1 MISFVAVAS
10 IMVDYILTAC
20 ISSVSAV
27 QNAASFFALSPMA
40 LIIAV
45 LVIIWA
51 MAGLNILGI
60 RENARFVFIIFLLA
74 AFVMLNLIASGILA
88 LDSGSWLRLETS
100 VHEATAS
107 LQTGSWLKNYDKFI
121 SHIAFCILAYSG
133 VESVLQTA
141 GLVKGWR
148 EISKAYWFL
157 AGTVGLVTPLVAA
170 LALSA
175 PIDFAQHEGDLIT
188 YYATMLNGAPFGIAV
203 AALASLTLILAVN
216 TAYVASSELMERVA
230 HRYGFEWLIATNNRQ
245 SLYRIHLL
253 SAAFFSLVI
262 LITSGSQQIL
272 ADMYALGLVAS
283 FCINMGA
290 LIIFRYF
297 KGRTD
302 RQYYTNRLGTL
313 ILWVVL
319 VSCFIFLALDK
330 PYGTMLWASV
340 TALVLLGG
348 VLVARKRRPELKELG
363 LTDTH
368 MDLVLYLAESESKD
382 LHIIFRRP
390 QERSL
395 AEGADNEAYISF
407 YTPRLGSP
415 PKLAPHHFRF
425 PSSRAGL
432 FHDMVSLLRVVEY
445 ELAGWEIKVHIGWPM
460 SSWLDRLAIGVMV
473 FNLIRLP
480 RLFPHFN
487 FEIRYYR
494 QSEGIIN
501 GEMNSAKEQEHVVQ
515 HS

>member
-1 MISFVAVAS
+1 MPPPFS
-10 IMVDYILTAC
+10 
-20 ISSVSAV
+20 
-27 QNAASFFALSPMA
+27 LSPLA

-60 RENARFVFIIFLLA
+60 RENARFVFVIFLLA
-74 AFVMLNLIASGILA
+74 AFVMLNLIASGLLA
-88 LDSGSWLRLETS
+88 LDSDSWLRLKRS
-100 VHEATAS
+100 VHEAGATF
-107 LQTGSWLKNYDKFI
+107 QTGSWIGNYDKFI

-230 HRYGFEWLIATNNRQ
+230 HRYGFEWLIATNSRQ

-262 LITSGSQQIL
+262 FITSGSQQIL

-313 ILWVVL
+313 ILWVIL
-319 VSCFIFLALDK
+319 VSCFIFLAIDK
-330 PYGTMLWASV
+330 PHGTMLWASV

-348 VLVARKRRPELKELG
+348 ILVARKRGPELKELG

-368 MDLVLYLAESESKD
+368 MDLVLYLAEAEAKD

-390 QERSL
+390 QERAL
-395 AEGADNEAYISF
+395 AESANNEAYISF

-432 FHDMVSLLRVVEY
+432 FHDMASLLRVVEY
-445 ELAGWEIKVHIGWPM
+445 ELAGWEINVHIGWPM

-480 RLFPHFN
+480 RLFPQFN
-487 FEIRYYR
+487 FEILYR
-494 QSEGIIN
+494 RKSEGIIN
-501 GEMNSAKEQEHVVQ
+501 H
-515 HS
+515 